1 VEEIDIEFGEGQKG
15 RELESE
21 CIFYRASH
29 EVIFSEALFL
39 RSRVHCPLQGNPSL
53 PLLMGAR
60 SSFLQLTYCDGTLR
74 KTWNS
79 FEIRKELVQ
88 FSAPFIEPLRV
99 ARESLQSLLKAGSD
113 QRQGSV
119 ARCCQCFLNAGSLP
133 AT

>member
-1 VEEIDIEFGEGQKG
+1 MCVCVCVEEIDIEFGEAQKA

-21 CIFYRASH
+21 CFFYRASH
-29 EVIFSEALFL
+29 EVISSEALFL

-79 FEIRKELVQ
+79 F
-88 FSAPFIEPLRV
+88 
-99 ARESLQSLLKAGSD
+99 
-113 QRQGSV
+113 
-119 ARCCQCFLNAGSLP
+119 
-133 AT
+133 